1 MNKRVSR
8 IVLSLVLGSIGVAAG
23 LYFGRF
29 LAGGAGLPFATSYVA
44 LVITTGA
51 VWWAFVGLTGGVGL
65 AAGAVRSHRLRFV
78 SISMASFALG
88 GVVAALPE
96 VARADRAST
105 LALMAIPLGGA
116 LAGLGIGLAAGMKE
130 RAVIMMLTGALAMFV
145 ARPYFALIPPSD
157 PLALLA
163 PGALIGVVLAALVS
177 NVSDTSQTA

>member
-1 MNKRVSR
+1 MS

-51 VWWAFVGLTGGVGL
+51 VWWAFVGLAGGVGL
-65 AAGAVRSHRLRFV
+65 AAGAMRSHRLRFV
-78 SISMASFALG
+78 LISIVSFALG

-96 VARADRAST
+96 AARADRASAFAW
-105 LALMAIPLGGA
+105 LAVASGGA
-116 LAGLGIGLAAGMKE
+116 LAGLGIGLAAGLKA
-130 RAVIMMLTGALAMFV
+130 RAVVTMLAGALAMFV

-157 PLALLA
+157 PIALLA
-163 PGALIGVVLAALVS
+163 PGALIGAILAALVP
-177 NVSDTSQTA
+177 NGSDTSQTA